1 MIKRVKVKLDVI
13 ENMLYFWQATSEKEK
28 VGEAYINDISQYD
41 DMKLIYDDEF
51 NDEAV
56 RTVLSAISNVE
67 LLNTTNK
74 KSRKFWNNN
83 MWMMEDLDYTNM
95 MVAPV
100 KVLNLDSIIDE
111 LNENNNSKYEELEVV
126 FVPWNH
132 DVYKI
137 EGDKLIVNFFRVKPD
152 LFDETK
158 VTIEDMDIKEFIK
171 EKLIETVK

>member
-1 MIKRVKVKLDVI
+1 MIKRVRVKLDVI
-13 ENMLYFWQATSEKEK
+13 ESMLYFWQATSEKEK

-41 DMKLIYDDEF
+41 DMKLIYNSEFGDE
-51 NDEAV
+51 EV

-83 MWMMEDLDYTNM
+83 MWMMEDLEYTNM
-95 MVAPV
+95 MVSPV
-100 KVLNLDSIIDE
+100 KVLNLNSILDE
-111 LNENNNSKYEELEVV
+111 LNENNNSNYEEIEVV

-132 DVYKI
+132 EIYKI
-137 EGDKLIVNFFRVKPD
+137 QGNKLIVNFFRVKPE

-158 VTIEDMDIKEFIK
+158 VTIEDMAIREFVK
-171 EKLIETVK
+171 EKLIEIVK

>member
-1 MIKRVKVKLDVI
+1 MIKRVRVKLDVI
-13 ENMLYFWQATSEKEK
+13 ESMLYFWQATSEKEK

-41 DMKLIYDDEF
+41 DMKLIYNSEFGDE
-51 NDEAV
+51 EV

-83 MWMMEDLDYTNM
+83 MWMMEDLEYTNM
-95 MVAPV
+95 MVSPV
-100 KVLNLDSIIDE
+100 KVLNLNSILDE
-111 LNENNNSKYEELEVV
+111 LNENNNSNYEEIEVV

-132 DVYKI
+132 EIYKI
-137 EGDKLIVNFFRVKPD
+137 QGNKLIVNFFRVKPD

-158 VTIEDMDIKEFIK
+158 VTIEDMAIREFVK
-171 EKLIETVK
+171 EKLIEIVK